1 MQTKRLTLES
11 LKSTIKRIIKEE
23 MESQMPI
30 SRMIYLH
37 NQALQDYDNPNSDTF
52 TKEEN
57 RQKVRKFS
65 DAIKDFLNEKANQVA
80 KQINKYYQSVV
91 EVKDL
96 SENNIFLR
104 FYFGKPYQVRT
115 AFSPGYR
122 SFILDL
128 KLVNGRKEINFE
140 REQSLF
146 NPQEMAENY
155 MQILKDFA
163 SDIFDNVSPSYSGA
177 QLEESR
183 KRMIKENKPY
193 KKASNNEL
201 SDFISKLKNEIEAHK
216 SKGDTKKAEL
226 ATKDLEEVKAELAS
240 RKKSK

>member
-1 MQTKRLTLES
+1 MKAKRLTLES
-11 LKSTIKRIIKEE
+11 FKSLVKKIIKEE

-37 NQALQDYDNPNSDTF
+37 NQAIQDYDYGNTDTF
-52 TKEEN
+52 TREEN
-57 RQKVRKFS
+57 RQKVRKLF
-65 DAIKDFLNEKANQVA
+65 DAIKNFLNEKANQTA
-80 KQINKYYQSVV
+80 KQINKIYQAVV

-96 SENNIFLR
+96 SEDNIFLR

-128 KLVNGRKEINFE
+128 KLVNGKREINFE

-163 SDIFDNVSPSYSGA
+163 SDIFDNVSPSYSGT
-177 QLEESR
+177 QLEES
-183 KRMIKENKPY
+183 KKEDKPTY
-193 KKASNNEL
+193 SKNELAAYIIELNNEIKAYK
-201 SDFISKLKNEIEAHK
+201 SRGEDKKVKL
-216 SKGDTKKAEL
+216 L
-226 ATKDLEEVKAELAS
+226 MKDLEEAKAKLAKL
-240 RKKSK
+240 KK